1 MRRVPLGVLEVSV
14 IGLGCNNFGR
24 ALDQQGTNAVVD
36 AALDAGV
43 SFFDTSDNYGN
54 AQSEIFLGR
63 ALGSRRAEVVIATKF
78 GQALPGVLAGGARP
92 EYIREAI
99 TSSLRKLG
107 TDYVDLYQLHWPD
120 PETPIGD
127 TLDTMWS
134 LVDEGL
140 VREVGCCN
148 LDAAQLDEALACAA
162 ERGGRPFVSDQIEY
176 SLLHRDPQTN
186 GLTGLALD
194 RGVSLLPY
202 YPLTSGLLTGKAVK
216 GEKPEGRLSMDR
228 YQKFLTDRN
237 YRIVDRLR
245 GFAEERN
252 LSMVQVALGWLVAQP
267 EVPAVT
273 PGATRPEQVAANV
286 RAAEW
291 IPTADD
297 LVELDAITAA

>member
-1 MRRVPLGVLEVSV
+1 MRQVPLGSLEVSV

-24 ALDQQGTNAVVD
+24 ALDQEGSTAVVN

-43 SFFDTSDNYGN
+43 TFFDTSDNYGD

-63 ALGSRRAEVVIATKF
+63 ALGSRRSEVVIATKF
-78 GQALPGVLAGGARP
+78 GQALPGVLEGGARP
-92 EYIREAI
+92 DYIRSAI

-107 TDYVDLYQLHWPD
+107 TDYIDLYQLHWPD

-134 LVDEGL
+134 LVDRGL
-140 VREVGCCN
+140 VREIGCCN
-148 LDAAQLDEALACAA
+148 LDASQLKEARAIAT

-186 GLTGLALD
+186 GLTELALEE
-194 RGVSLLPY
+194 GVSLLPY
-202 YPLTSGLLTGKAVK
+202 YPLTSGLLTGKAVR
-216 GEKPEGRLSMDR
+216 GETPEGRLSMDR
-228 YQKFLTDRN
+228 YQKFLTERN
-237 YRIVDRLR
+237 FDIVDRLR
-245 GFAEERN
+245 SFSAERG

-286 RAAEW
+286 AAADW
-291 IPTADD
+291 LPTA
-297 LVELDAITAA
+297 EESAALDAITGS